1 MYQKVMKGLFRQLF
15 HLAAMLLKYCAK
27 DLYTNTLLFFFVKI
41 VRYKVIRYSR
51 RSAINLKKYVVK

>member
-27 DLYTNTLLFFFVKI
+27 DLYTNTLLFFLLRLFDIK
-41 VRYKVIRYSR
+41 
-51 RSAINLKKYVVK
+51 